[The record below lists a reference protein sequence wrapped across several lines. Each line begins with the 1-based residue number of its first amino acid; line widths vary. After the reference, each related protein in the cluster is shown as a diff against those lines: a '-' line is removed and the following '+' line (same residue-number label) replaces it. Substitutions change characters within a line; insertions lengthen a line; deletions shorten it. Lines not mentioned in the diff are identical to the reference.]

1 VARRLL
7 NFLPKDVAGIFCE
20 GAWVLK
26 CWRKSRVQLRE
37 GGMNRELWVVA
48 SCGGV
53 SSALGVAIAEW
64 IDPTY
69 AVKPIIVG
77 LGGGIGAISRTQIV
91 RR

>member
-1 VARRLL
+1 
-7 NFLPKDVAGIFCE
+7 
-20 GAWVLK
+20 
-26 CWRKSRVQLRE
+26 
-37 GGMNRELWVVA
+37 MNRELWVVT

-53 SSALGVAIAEW
+53 GSALGVAIAEW

-77 LGGGIGAISRTQIV
+77 LGGGIGAISGTQIV